1 MVFRDADEAAVR
13 WEVKPR
19 FYTRTE
25 DRILSIIKQAHH
37 VTTAKEHSLS
47 YKVGYLEGCLESIK
61 HSIEFPECY

>member
-61 HSIEFPECY
+61 HSIENPELY